1 MPTRSMSTV
10 RKHFWQSV
18 RRGEGGCSSTEEVGL
33 QRMHPGEREQRGGV
47 VRGGHERC
55 GGDAQVAALLEEAQE
70 LLTDLV
76 GCHDR

>member
-1 MPTRSMSTV
+1 MPDAIDVDRAKALLAV
-10 RKHFWQSV
+10 GEA
-18 RRGEGGCSSTEEVGL
+18 RRGRLLFTEEVGL

-55 GGDAQVAALLEEAQE
+55 GRDAQVAALLEEAQE

-76 GCHDR
+76 